1 MKHAATLGALG
12 LVITAAAATLPS
24 CADNEST
31 LAIRGVLALS
41 ADTCTTTADPSA
53 ELQFNGI
60 IDTALAGEYTAMF
73 LVMNQLVPRGD
84 PNLLRTETAR
94 VQLVTADVRIQDTT
108 GTTITRSDGSAGEFT
123 VPIVGFAD
131 PGTGTTPGYGSAAVT
146 LIDPGTV
153 ADLAAQSQ
161 QTGLGM
167 DLLVKVIIHG
177 HTLGGTDVE
186 TGEFTFPLHACYGCL
201 VDCPGKAVD
210 PTFSPQNCKNM
221 SEDPTPNCR
230 IGRDR
235 PVDCRLCQGNPAC
248 GCGA

>member
-1 MKHAATLGALG
+1 MKHATKLGALG
-12 LVITAAAATLPS
+12 LIITAAVATLPS

-31 LAIRGVLALS
+31 LAVRGILALS
-41 ADTCTTTADPSA
+41 ADTCTTTADPSS

-60 IDTALAGEYTAMF
+60 IDTALAGEYTAIF
-73 LVMNQLVPRGD
+73 LVMNQLVARGD
-84 PNLLRTETAR
+84 ANLLRTETSR
-94 VQLVTADVRIQDTT
+94 IQLDTADVRIQDAT
-108 GTTITRSDGSAGEFT
+108 GTTVTRSDGTAGEFT
-123 VPIVGFAD
+123 VPIVGFVD
-131 PGTGTTPGYGSAAVT
+131 PGTGTTPGYGSTAIT
-146 LIDPGTV
+146 LIDPGT
-153 ADLAAQSQ
+153 ASDLAAQAQ

-177 HTLGGTDVE
+177 HTLGGTEVE

-201 VDCPGKAVD
+201 VDCPGKAID
-210 PTFSPQNCKNM
+210 STFSPQNCKNM
-221 SEDPTPNCR
+221 SEDPEPNCR